1 MIVYQT
7 DENGVLI
14 GALQADPSPLEDGV
28 WLIPAGC
35 VETAPPSFSEGQFA
49 RWTGDAWVVEEIPAP
64 EPEPE
69 PTPEPEPEP
78 TPEPEPEPTPEELA
92 EQAKQE
98 RIEELKQFLRDTDY
112 VVLPDYDKLKPEII
126 AERQAARNEIREL
139 KA

>member
-7 DENGVLI
+7 DKNGALV

-49 RWTGDAWVVEEIPAP
+49 RWTGDVWVVEDIPAP

-69 PTPEPEPEP
+69 L
-78 TPEPEPEPTPEELA
+78 TPEELA

-98 RIEELKQFLRDTDY
+98 RIAELKHFLRDTDY
-112 VVLPDYDKLKPEII
+112 VALSDYDEHKPEVL
-126 AERQAARNEIREL
+126 AQRQAWRDEIRVLE
-139 KA
+139 AE